1 MTEYLYDRDNP
12 KSHFRQRISGIQSL
26 FYGVPNIN
34 ERADM
39 IGRYSLLLTAL
50 NFLITYFLI

>member
-1 MTEYLYDRDNP
+1 MTESLYDRDNP
-12 KSHFRQRISGIQSL
+12 KSAFHQRTTGIEGL

-39 IGRYSLLLTAL
+39 IGRY
-50 NFLITYFLI
+50 I